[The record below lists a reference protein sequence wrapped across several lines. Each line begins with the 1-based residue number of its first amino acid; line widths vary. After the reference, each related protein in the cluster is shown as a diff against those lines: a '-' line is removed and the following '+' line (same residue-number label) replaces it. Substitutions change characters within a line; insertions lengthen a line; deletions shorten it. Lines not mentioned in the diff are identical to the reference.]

1 MTHPTKTVGNVGKP
15 SKVAAFKAEKAS
27 RLSTAYGI
35 QDKVGKYKERQ
46 FNGVSENTKK

>member
-1 MTHPTKTVGNVGKP
+1 MSNTKNVGNVGKP

-35 QDKVGKYKERQ
+35 QDKVGKPKERAYT
-46 FNGVSENTKK
+46 GISPNTKK